1 MELFFQ
7 PELNVGEGVNGQKVI
22 AGGSIPSSE
31 GEIVET
37 LMKTAFSR
45 YLITAGYPN
54 KNKKSPAR
62 EAVNVSRA
70 KPARDLIEGLTI
82 LSLEAKFVLPPNA
95 LTSDLN
101 NDIY

>member
-1 MELFFQ
+1 M
-7 PELNVGEGVNGQKVI
+7 I
-22 AGGSIPSSE
+22 AGGRIPSSE

-45 YLITAGYPN
+45 YLKNAGYPN

-62 EAVNVSRA
+62 KAVNVSRA
-70 KPARDLIEGLTI
+70 KPARDLIEGVPI
-82 LSLEAKFVLPPNA
+82 LSLEPKCVLPHNA
-95 LTSDLN
+95 LTMHLN